1 MKKYFFI
8 IIILASIALIAY
20 SFKPQSSKL
29 GPHLK
34 YILENTGENDFIV
47 YVYFNDKGPNAL
59 SVLSNPL
66 NLVTQRSVKR
76 RLKVKPPDRVVSITD
91 VPVYRG
97 YVDEIAPKVLS
108 MRNQLKWL
116 NAVSVELNRTQ
127 LNEISSLD
135 FVKQI
140 ELVETFKSKKEE
152 PLASNKINPVINDHP
167 EADSLNYGL
176 YGATQITLEKIN
188 MVHNQG
194 IFGQG
199 ILIASLD
206 DGFRNQTHPCF
217 TNPANPMQIV
227 SQYDFQLHL
236 PGAYRTNGTHGTNT
250 ISVIGAYAPGNLI
263 GVSFKSSFL
272 VARTEVDSFERNIEM
287 DNWIAAAQWAD
298 SLGADVIT
306 SSLIYLGFEQGQI
319 SYTWLDM
326 NGNTMPITIGA
337 DIAADNG
344 IAVFNCAGNDGLNTS
359 HNTLEGPADGDSVI
373 TIGAINGSGIRASFS
388 SVGPTTDNPPR
399 IKPDLMAFGTNVQTA
414 SGSGTGYSY
423 GSSSGTSF
431 AAPIGAGVGALMLS
445 VNKSLTPMQIRGIL
459 RKFGSNSNS
468 PDNLMGWGVIDAQL
482 SVDSARKLDTEPPM
496 IIHTQPFTS
505 TSDTGVITMKA
516 VIKDNGIIR
525 NWTNE
530 APLLYYRKSTNGG
543 INWTAY
549 TAVNYNYTNL
559 DSFFF
564 PISGNSP
571 GTSVEYYFAA
581 QDIALPVPLVSTL
594 PAGGSGVNPP
604 GTTPPPAGF
613 IYNIVPIGIKS
624 NSNEIPAVFRLYN
637 NYPNPF
643 NPLTRIKF
651 DIPKTSFT
659 KLIVFDILGREITSL
674 VEQELKP
681 GTYGVEWDA
690 SNYPSGVYFYK
701 LISRDF
707 TETKKMVLVK

>member
-8 IIILASIALIAY
+8 IIILTSIALIVY

-34 YILENTGENDFIV
+34 YMLENTGENDFIV

-59 SVLSNPL
+59 SMLSNPL
-66 NLVTQRSVKR
+66 NLVTQRSINR
-76 RLKVKPPDRVVSITD
+76 RLKVKLPDRVVNITD
-91 VPVYRG
+91 VPVYQG

-108 MRNQLKWL
+108 MRNRLKWF
-116 NAVSVELNRTQ
+116 NAISVELNRTQ

-152 PLASNKINPVINDHP
+152 PSVSSKIEPVIKDHP
-167 EADSLNYGL
+167 ETDSLDYGL
-176 YGATQITLEKIN
+176 YGAYQITLEKIN

-194 IFGQG
+194 IYGQG
-199 ILIASLD
+199 VLVASLD

-236 PGAYRTNGTHGTNT
+236 PGAYRTNGSHGTNT

-263 GVSFKSSFL
+263 GAAFKSQFL

-298 SLGADVIT
+298 SLGADIIT
-306 SSLIYLGFEQGQI
+306 SSLIYLGFETGQI
-319 SYTWLDM
+319 SYTWQDM
-326 NGNTMPITIGA
+326 DGNTMPITIGA
-337 DIAADNG
+337 DIAVDNG

-359 HNTLEGPADGDSVI
+359 HNTLGGPADGDSVI
-373 TIGAINGSGIRASFS
+373 TMGAVNQNGIRAYFS

-399 IKPDLMAFGTNVQTA
+399 FKPDLMAYGTNVQAA
-414 SGSGTGYSY
+414 SGSGTSYSFGNLY
-423 GSSSGTSF
+423 GTSF
-431 AAPIGAGVGALMLS
+431 ATPIGAGVGALMLS

-643 NPLTRIKF
+643 NPVTRIRF
-651 DIPKTSFT
+651 DIPEPSFT